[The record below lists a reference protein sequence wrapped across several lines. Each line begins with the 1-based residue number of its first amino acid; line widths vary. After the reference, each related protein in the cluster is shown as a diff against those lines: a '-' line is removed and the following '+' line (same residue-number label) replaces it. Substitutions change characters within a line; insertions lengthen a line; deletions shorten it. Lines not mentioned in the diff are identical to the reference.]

1 MHRTGARG
9 VFAFVLTTGVMRE
22 FVFYVAGQP
31 DFAAIHEAIMAR
43 VTTHGVQCLA
53 EHDANW
59 NAYQQFAV
67 A

>member
-43 VTTHGVQCLA
+43 VTTRGVQCLA

-59 NAYQQFAV
+59 YAYNQFAV
-67 A
+67 L

>member
-22 FVFYVAGQP
+22 FVFCVAGEP
-31 DFAAIHEAIMAR
+31 DVATIHEAITAR

-53 EHDANW
+53 EHDAS
-59 NAYQQFAV
+59 
-67 A
+67 